1 MAGFMSS
8 LWGRKDT
15 QQVSRDAIVN
25 LRQQLQM
32 IEKKEE
38 YTLKK
43 VEEELAKAKANAVTN
58 KTASLAALKRKKMLE
73 SELEK
78 LQGTKF
84 QLEMN
89 VNTLE
94 SAKMNQETMSAMK
107 KAADALKHI
116 HGNLTIDKVDKTMSE
131 IQEQTQLAVEI
142 QDQISS
148 GPIGADLDEDELK
161 KELEGLEQDQLND
174 MLKGAEPAPIHLPQG
189 VTKPTEVKDTAEMDE
204 DAMLKQLQAELAM

>member
-1 MAGFMSS
+1 MASFIGSF
-8 LWGRKDT
+8 WGRKDT
-15 QQVSRDAIVN
+15 QQVSRDAIVG

-58 KTASLAALKRKKMLE
+58 KAGMSIPTSRHLNNYFASGLIIRLRCSNVYACAASLAALKRKKMLE

-78 LQGTKF
+78 LQGTRF

-94 SAKMNQETMSAMK
+94 SAKMNQETMAAMK

-116 HGNLTIDKVDKTMSE
+116 HGNLSVRSLIMSGC
-131 IQEQTQLAVEI
+131 VRSRMN
-142 QDQISS
+142 DQYN
-148 GPIGADLDEDELK
+148 G
-161 KELEGLEQDQLND
+161 
-174 MLKGAEPAPIHLPQG
+174 QG
-189 VTKPTEVKDTAEMDE
+189 
-204 DAMLKQLQAELAM
+204 

>member
-1 MAGFMSS
+1 
-8 LWGRKDT
+8 
-15 QQVSRDAIVN
+15 
-25 LRQQLQM
+25 
-32 IEKKEE
+32 
-38 YTLKK
+38 
-43 VEEELAKAKANAVTN
+43 
-58 KTASLAALKRKKMLE
+58 MLE
-73 SELEK
+73 NELEK

-107 KAADALKHI
+107 KAAGALKHI
-116 HGNLTIDKVDKTMSE
+116 HGDLTIDKVDKTMAE

-142 QDQISS
+142 QDQISN

-174 MLKGAEPAPIHLPQG
+174 MLKGAEPAPIHLPPG
-189 VTKPTEVKDTAEMDE
+189 FSKPTEAKDTAEMDE

>member
-1 MAGFMSS
+1 MASFMGS

-15 QQVSRDAIVN
+15 QQVSRDAIVG

-38 YTLKK
+38 YTQKK

-58 KTASLAALKRKKMLE
+58 KAASLAALKRKKMLE
-73 SELEK
+73 NELEK
-78 LQGTKF
+78 LQGTRF

-94 SAKMNQETMSAMK
+94 SAKMNQETMAAMK

-116 HGNLTIDKVDKTMSE
+116 HGGLTLDKVDKTME
-131 IQEQTQLAVEI
+131 QIQEQTQIAQEI
-142 QDQISS
+142 QDQLSTPHAS
-148 GPIGADLDEDELK
+148 LELDDDELK
-161 KELEGLEQDQLND
+161 RELEDLEQDQLND
-174 MLKGAEPAPIHLPQG
+174 MLKGAEPAPIHLPPG
-189 VTKPTEVKDTAEMDE
+189 ATKIPEVKNTAEADE
-204 DAMLKQLQAELAM
+204 EAMLKQLQAELAM